1 MKTKRNM
8 KIRKTMKTKEQ
19 RKTYKAVVRIIR
31 TLKKKPEWRA
41 RLKHILEETI
51 KELRKNKGMPH
62 AKRYIRNM
70 KAMLAVIR
78 VMDKESN

>member
-1 MKTKRNM
+1 
-8 KIRKTMKTKEQ
+8 MKTKEQ
-19 RKTYKAVVRIIR
+19 RKTYKAVGRIIR

-41 RLKHILEETI
+41 RLKYILEKAI
-51 KELRKNKGMPH
+51 KMLRKDKRMPN

-78 VMDKESN
+78 VMDKEGN

>member
-1 MKTKRNM
+1 MKTKRN
-8 KIRKTMKTKEQ
+8 KKTRKTMKTKEQ
-19 RKTYKAVVRIIR
+19 RKTYKAVGRIIR
-31 TLKKKPEWRA
+31 TLKKNPRWRA
-41 RLKHILEETI
+41 RLKSILEETI
-51 KELRKNKGMPH
+51 KELRKDKRMPH